1 MKKSRFLLIL
11 SVLTLSACQQAEV
24 TINSNKVSIG
34 MPDGTLSVTSLADE
48 ALRIQ
53 FIPKGI
59 DLPELENLIY
69 TEPQTLNTVKCIHEG
84 RKVTVSSIE
93 GNLHA
98 VVNTKTGLIKFTDA
112 QGNVILS
119 ESPGTRSVVA
129 GKTGDLNSLAVS
141 QSFITGPDEFL
152 FGTGQFQDGYLN
164 IRGLTRRLTQVNT
177 QISIPMIIS
186 NKGYGILWNN
196 YGLTDYNPSE
206 TVIELQQGG
215 SDGTSVTVNATGTAG
230 NVRERR
236 FFNDFNG
243 EIEVSADADYSILLD
258 VGQAMARKHL
268 VTIDG
273 DTVINASNTWLPPTS
288 SVITHLTAG
297 VHKVFVSGSRG
308 DKPTI
313 GIRKVTDV
321 TTFSS
326 PVAVALDYTVFA
338 GTADGIV
345 SSYRNLTGKVPAMP
359 DWAFGYIHCRE
370 RYDSQKEL
378 LENARRLKTEDY
390 RTSVIVQD
398 WQWWGKYG
406 WNAMQFDE
414 GKYPDPKAMT
424 DELHR
429 NGMRLMLSVWSK
441 IDKNCEVGRQMNAA
455 GYYIQG
461 TDWIDFFNPKAAD
474 AYWKNFSERLLPTGI
489 DAWWQDAT
497 EPENDDLKGRMV
509 AGGTIPGEFYRNAYP
524 NMVNHTVYNGLRRD
538 QPDRDPMI
546 LTRSGFT
553 GIQRYGAI
561 NWSGDV
567 GNDWET
573 LRRQIAGGLN
583 LMATGQPWWTYDAG
597 GFFRPGNQYTDPDY
611 QERMMRWIQVA
622 VYLPFMRVHGYMS
635 RTEPWNYSK
644 ETQKNFREQINL
656 RDQLLPYIL
665 DNAKKVSE
673 ENYTMMRPLVFD
685 FPDDTEALKQQTEFM
700 FGPSLLVCPVTEPGI
715 KTMRVYLP
723 EYEAGWRFF
732 DNYVTRPEYGPTD
745 ERGVFVHDEKLYK
758 GGQYIEVPV
767 ESYRIPVFRK
777 ADQTVLCA
785 PLAVQLGPITWK

>member
-1 MKKSRFLLIL
+1 MSLKKSLGRLFLCASLLLTGTTGCHSSYLEPSNGVSISTPQGQL
-11 SVLTLSACQQAEV
+11 SVQVLQAGAIRVQCVPQDIELPQLEELTYTGSSAPDC
-24 TINSNKVSIG
+24 KVLVRKKGKYI
-34 MPDGTLSVTSLADE
+34 TLKTD
-48 ALRIQ
+48 
-53 FIPKGI
+53 K
-59 DLPELENLIY
+59 
-69 TEPQTLNTVKCIHEG
+69 
-84 RKVTVSSIE
+84 
-93 GNLHA
+93 GNLG
-98 VVNTKTGLIKFTDA
+98 VRIDTRTGHLTFTDRK
-112 QGNVILS
+112 GKVLLD
-119 ESPGTRSVVA
+119 EVPGTRSIKA
-129 GKTGDLNSLAVS
+129 DTQSFDGYNCLDVS
-141 QSFITGPDEFL
+141 QGFRTRPDEYL

-186 NKGYGILWNN
+186 DKGYGILWNN

-206 TVIELQQGG
+206 TVITLEQGDG
-215 SDGTSVTVNATGTAG
+215 DGTSVMVNATGTLG

-243 EIEVSADADYSILLD
+243 EVQISESADYSILLD
-258 VGQAMARKHL
+258 VGQEMGRKHFL
-268 VTIDG
+268 MIDS

-288 SVITHLTAG
+288 SVIVHLEKG
-297 VHKVFVSGSRG
+297 SHKLFVSGSRG

-338 GTADGIV
+338 GSADEIIGT
-345 SSYRNLTGKVPAMP
+345 YRNLTGQVPAMP

-370 RYDSQKEL
+370 RYDSQAEL
-378 LENARRLKTEDY
+378 LENARRLKDEDY

-414 GKYPDPKAMT
+414 DKYPDPKAMT
-424 DELHR
+424 DELHS
-429 NGMRLMLSVWSK
+429 MDMKLMLSVWSK
-441 IDKNCEVGRQMNAA
+441 IDKNSEVGREMNAA
-455 GYYIQG
+455 GYYIDG
-461 TDWIDFFNPKAAD
+461 TDWIDFFNPDASK
-474 AYWKNFSERLLPTGI
+474 AYWKNFSSKLLPTGI

-509 AGGTIPGEFYRNAYP
+509 AGGKIPGEFYRNAYP
-524 NMVNHTVYNGLRRD
+524 NKVNETVYNGLKND

-573 LRRQIAGGLN
+573 LKRQIAGGLN
-583 LMATGQPWWTYDAG
+583 LMATGQPWWTFDAG
-597 GFFRPGNQYTDPDY
+597 GFFRPNNQYTDPDY
-611 QERMMRWIQVA
+611 QERMMRWIQVS
-622 VYLPFMRVHGYMS
+622 VFLPFMRVHGYMS
-635 RTEPWNYSK
+635 RTEPWNYSE
-644 ETQKNFREQINL
+644 ETQENFRKQIEL
-656 RDQLLPYIL
+656 RYLLQPYIL
-665 DNAKKVSE
+665 ECARRVSQ

-685 FPDDTEALKQQTEFM
+685 FPDDEEALKQQTEFM

-715 KTMRVYLP
+715 TTMRIYLP
-723 EYEAGWRFF
+723 KNKYGWISFHAMPHGDKGDLYEKP
-732 DNYVTRPEYGPTD
+732 Y
-745 ERGVFVHDEKLYK
+745 LYTFK
-758 GGQYIEVPV
+758 GGTYIDIHV
-767 ESYRIPVFRK
+767 SKDKIPVFINQDCK
-777 ADQTVLCA
+777 NSNIYAL
-785 PLAVQLGPITWK
+785 

>member
-1 MKKSRFLLIL
+1 MKKICYLFLLAVL
-11 SVLTLSACQQAEV
+11 SLSACQKATVKIQDY
-24 TINSNKVSIG
+24 KVSIG
-34 MPDGTLSVTSLADE
+34 MSDGTLYVTPMADD
-48 ALRIQ
+48 AIRVQYIPDGIQ
-53 FIPKGI
+53 
-59 DLPELENLIY
+59 LPELENLIY
-69 TEPQTLNTVKCIHEG
+69 TEKQDEHACNFNQTG
-84 RKVTVSSIE
+84 SKVTVSAH
-93 GNLHA
+93 GNGLRA
-98 VVNTKTGLIKFTDA
+98 VVNTRTGMITFKDA
-112 QGNVILS
+112 NGKVILK
-119 ESPGTRSVVA
+119 EDVRSIEA
-129 GKTGDLNSLAVS
+129 GKTGDFNSLSVS
-141 QSFITGPDEFL
+141 QSFKTAPDEFL

-196 YGLTDYNPSE
+196 YGLTEFNPSDYMVVLE
-206 TVIELQQGG
+206 QGAG
-215 SDGTSVTVNATGTAG
+215 DGTSVTVNATGTAG

-236 FFNDFNG
+236 FFNDFSG
-243 EIEVSADADYSILLD
+243 EIQVKESGDYSILLD
-258 VGQAMARKHL
+258 VGQSMARKHL
-268 VTIDG
+268 LTIDG
-273 DTVINASNTWLPPTS
+273 DTVINANNTWLPPTS
-288 SVITHLTAG
+288 SAITHLDKGT
-297 VHKVFVSGSRG
+297 HKVFVSGSRG
-308 DKPTI
+308 DKPSV
-313 GIRKVTDV
+313 GVRKVTDI
-321 TTFSS
+321 TTFTS

-338 GTADGIV
+338 GNADEII
-345 SSYRNLTGKVPAMP
+345 SSYRNLTGKVPPMP

-378 LENARRLKTEDY
+378 LENAHRLKDEGY
-390 RTSVIVQD
+390 NTSVIVQD

-424 DELHR
+424 DELHS
-429 NGMRLMLSVWSK
+429 MDMKLMLSVWSK
-441 IDKNCEVGRQMNAA
+441 IDKNSEVGRQMNAA
-455 GYYIQG
+455 GYYIDG
-461 TDWIDFFNPKAAD
+461 TDWIDFFNPDAAA

-509 AGGTIPGEFYRNAYP
+509 AGGKIPGEFYRNAYP
-524 NMVNHTVYNGLRRD
+524 NMVNHTVYNGLIND
-538 QPDRDPMI
+538 QPNRDPMI

-611 QERMMRWIQVA
+611 QERMLRWIQVA

-635 RTEPWNYSK
+635 RTEPWNYSE
-644 ETQKNFREQINL
+644 ETQQIFRKQIDL
-656 RDQLLPYIL
+656 RYKLQPYIL
-665 DNAKKVSE
+665 ECAKKVTE

-685 FPDDTEALKQQTEFM
+685 YPDDTEALKQQTEFM

-723 EYEAGWRFF
+723 GDGQEWVSFNALVNASEKGIMVKP
-732 DNYVTRPEYGPTD
+732 YV
-745 ERGVFVHDEKLYK
+745 YK
-758 GGQYIEVPV
+758 GGTYVDVEV
-767 ESYRIPVFRK
+767 SKDCIPVFEK
-777 ADQTVLCA
+777 ADHLIE
-785 PLAVQLGPITWK
+785 LK

>member
-1 MKKSRFLLIL
+1 MKRLSLIL
-11 SVLTLSACQQAEV
+11 IFTTLIFSACRHV
-24 TINSNKVSIG
+24 TVKVDDYSAIIG
-34 MPDGTLSVTSLADE
+34 ISDGTLTITPLDNNAIRV
-48 ALRIQ
+48 Q
-53 FIPKGI
+53 FVPYDIE
-59 DLPELENLIY
+59 LPRLENLIY
-69 TEPQTLNTVKCIHEG
+69 TETQDHHYISCSQNLRGQVIVRCEG
-84 RKVTVSSIE
+84 
-93 GNLHA
+93 GNLRA
-98 VVNTKTGLIKFTDA
+98 VINTRNGKIKFKDSK
-112 QGNVILS
+112 GNVILS
-119 ESPGTRSVVA
+119 ESAHSRSVIA
-129 GKTGDLNSLAVS
+129 GKTGDFNSLAVS
-141 QSFITGPDEFL
+141 QSFVTGPDEFL

-177 QISIPMIIS
+177 QISIPMLIS

-196 YGLTDYNPSE
+196 YGLTNYNPSE
-206 TVIELQQGG
+206 TIIELQQGG

-243 EIEVSADADYSILLD
+243 ELTIKKAGNYSILLD
-258 VGQAMARKHL
+258 VGQDMARKHFMK
-268 VTIDG
+268 IDD
-273 DTVINASNTWLPPTS
+273 DTVMNANNTWLPPTS
-288 SVITHLTAG
+288 SVIVHLEKGT
-297 VHKVFVSGSRG
+297 HKVFVSGSRG
-308 DKPTI
+308 DKPTV
-313 GIRKVTDV
+313 GIREVTNT

-338 GTADGIV
+338 GSADEIINT
-345 SSYRNLTGKVPAMP
+345 YRNLTGKVPTMP

-378 LENARRLKTEDY
+378 LENAHRLKDEFY

-414 GKYPDPKAMT
+414 DKYPDPKAMT
-424 DELHR
+424 DELHS
-429 NGMRLMLSVWSK
+429 MDMKLMLSVWSK
-441 IDKNCEVGRQMNAA
+441 IDKNSEVGREMNAA
-455 GYYIQG
+455 GYYIDG
-461 TDWIDFFNPKAAD
+461 TDWIDFFNPDAAG

-509 AGGTIPGEFYRNAYP
+509 AGGKIPGEFYRNAYP
-524 NMVNHTVYNGLRRD
+524 NMVNHTVYNGLKKD

-567 GNDWET
+567 GNDWES
-573 LRRQIAGGLN
+573 LKRQIAGGLN

-597 GFFRPGNQYTDPDY
+597 GFFRPGNQYTDDDY

-635 RTEPWNYSK
+635 RTEPWNYSNR
-644 ETQKNFREQINL
+644 TQRNFQMQISL
-656 RDQLLPYIL
+656 RYRIMPYIL
-665 DNAKKVSE
+665 ECARKVSE

-685 FPDDTEALKQQTEFM
+685 FPDDKEALKQQTEYM

-723 EYEAGWRFF
+723 EYEEGWVEF
-732 DNYVTRPEYGPTD
+732 DPYPEASTSRSTSPIA
-745 ERGVFVHDEKLYK
+745 
-758 GGQYIEVPV
+758 GGQYITVPV
-767 ESYRIPVFRK
+767 FDFQIPVFVK
-777 ADQTVLCA
+777 ADHTIKLSD
-785 PLAVQLGPITWK
+785 

>member
-1 MKKSRFLLIL
+1 MTRL
-11 SVLTLSACQQAEV
+11 SLVLVLTTMAFSACHHV
-24 TINSNKVSIG
+24 TVNVNDYSAIIG
-34 MPDGTLSVTSLADE
+34 MTDGTLTVTPLDNNAI
-48 ALRIQ
+48 RVQ
-53 FIPKGI
+53 FVPGGI
-59 DLPELENLIY
+59 ELPQLENLIY
-69 TEPQTLNTVKCIHEG
+69 TETRNHQYLSCSQNLRGQVI
-84 RKVTVSSIE
+84 VSCEES
-93 GNLHA
+93 NLRA
-98 VVNTKTGLIKFTDA
+98 VVNTRNGKITFKDS

-119 ESPGTRSVVA
+119 ESARSRSVEV
-129 GKTGDLNSLAVS
+129 GKTGNFNSLAVS

-164 IRGLTRRLTQVNT
+164 IRGLSRRLTQVNT

-206 TVIELQQGG
+206 SILELQQGG

-243 EIEVSADADYSILLD
+243 ELQITKSGDYSILLD
-258 VGQAMARKHL
+258 VGQDMARKHFMK
-268 VTIDG
+268 IDD
-273 DTVINASNTWLPPTS
+273 DTVMNANNTWLPPTS
-288 SVITHLTAG
+288 SVIVHLEKGT
-297 VHKVFVSGSRG
+297 HKVFVSGSRG
-308 DKPTI
+308 DKPTV
-313 GIRKVTDV
+313 GIREVTNT

-338 GTADGIV
+338 GTADEII
-345 SSYRNLTGKVPAMP
+345 SSYRNLTGKVPEMP

-378 LENARRLKTEDY
+378 LENAHRLKDENY
-390 RTSVIVQD
+390 QTSVIVQD

-414 GKYPDPKAMT
+414 DKYPDPKAMT
-424 DELHR
+424 DELHA
-429 NGMRLMLSVWSK
+429 MDMKLMLSVWSK
-441 IDKNCEVGRQMNAA
+441 IDKNSQVGREMNAA
-455 GYYIQG
+455 GYYING
-461 TDWIDFFNPKAAD
+461 TDWIDFFNPDAAG
-474 AYWKNFSERLLPTGI
+474 AYWKNFSERLLPLGI

-509 AGGTIPGEFYRNAYP
+509 AGGKIPGEFYRNAYP
-524 NMVNHTVYNGLRRD
+524 NMVNHTVYNGLKKD

-611 QERMMRWIQVA
+611 QERMLRWIQVA

-635 RTEPWNYSK
+635 RTEPWNYSE
-644 ETQKNFREQINL
+644 ETQNIYRKQIKL
-656 RDQLLPYIL
+656 RNELMPYIL
-665 DNAKKVSE
+665 ECAEKVSK

-685 FPDDTEALKQQTEFM
+685 FPNDSEALKQQTEFM
-700 FGPSLLVCPVTEPGI
+700 FGPSLLVCPVTESGI
-715 KTMRVYLP
+715 TKMRVYLP
-723 EYEAGWRFF
+723 ENEFGWITFNPEAPYGREGVLIKP
-732 DNYVTRPEYGPTD
+732 YVFE
-745 ERGVFVHDEKLYK
+745 
-758 GGQYIEVPV
+758 GGKYIDVDV
-767 ESYRIPVFRK
+767 SKDYIPVFVNNEHLLRRK
-777 ADQTVLCA
+777 
-785 PLAVQLGPITWK
+785 

>member
-1 MKKSRFLLIL
+1 MRRTLLLFIIPFI
-11 SVLTLSACQQAEV
+11 VLTACSKPQVSSQDNV
-24 TINSNKVSIG
+24 VSIKTD
-34 MPDGTLSVTSLADE
+34 DGTISVTALSQG
-48 ALRIQ
+48 ALRVRYV
-53 FIPKGI
+53 PEGTE
-59 DLPELENLIY
+59 LPELEELVY
-69 TEPQTLNTVKCIHEG
+69 TRSDVKQSVVYNQFGNTVS
-84 RKVTVSSIE
+84 VSTPES
-93 GNLHA
+93 GLTA
-98 VVNTKTGLIKFTDA
+98 KVNTRTGQTAFFDSNGKLL
-112 QGNVILS
+112 LS
-119 ESPGTRSVVA
+119 EVKNSRSVIA
-129 GKTGDLNSLAVS
+129 GRTGQLNSLSVS
-141 QSFITGPDEFL
+141 QSFVTGSDEYL

-177 QISIPMIIS
+177 QISIPMVIS

-196 YGLTDYNPSE
+196 YGLTEYNPSDR
-206 TVIELQQGG
+206 VIELEQGG

-236 FFNDFNG
+236 FFNDFSA
-243 EIEVSADADYSILLD
+243 EFQVDADADYSIFLD
-258 VGQAMARKHL
+258 VGQTMARKHL
-268 VTIDG
+268 LVIDG
-273 DTVINASNTWLPPTS
+273 DTVINANNTWLPPTS
-288 SVITHLTAG
+288 SAITHLTKG
-297 VHKVFVSGSRG
+297 THKVFVSGSRG
-308 DKPTI
+308 DKPTM
-313 GIRKVTDV
+313 GIRKVTDM

-338 GTADGIV
+338 GSADEIIGT
-345 SSYRNLTGKVPAMP
+345 YRNLTGTVPPMP

-378 LENARRLKTEDY
+378 LENARRLVREDY

-414 GKYPDPKAMT
+414 DKYPDPKAMT
-424 DELHR
+424 DELHS
-429 NGMRLMLSVWSK
+429 MDMKLMLSVWSK
-441 IDKNCEVGRQMNAA
+441 IDKNSEVGRRMNAA
-455 GYYIQG
+455 GYYIDG

-474 AYWKNFSERLLPTGI
+474 EYWKNFSERLLPTGI

-524 NMVNHTVYNGLRRD
+524 NKVNETVYNGLKKY

-553 GIQRYGAI
+553 GIQRYGAV

-573 LRRQIAGGLN
+573 LKRQIAGGLS

-597 GFFRPGNQYTDPDY
+597 GFFRPGNQYTDPGY
-611 QERMMRWIQVA
+611 QERMLRWIQVA

-635 RTEPWNYSK
+635 RTEPWNYSE
-644 ETQKNFREQINL
+644 ETQRNFRQQINL
-656 RDQLLPYIL
+656 RYRLQPYIL
-665 DNAKKVSE
+665 ECARKVSE

-685 FPDDTEALKQQTEFM
+685 FPDDEEALKQQTEFM

-715 KTMRVYLP
+715 NSMRVYLP
-723 EYEAGWRFF
+723 EYENGWKLF
-732 DNYVTRPEYGPTD
+732 DSYDSKTYQGGSYADIPVTID
-745 ERGVFVHDEKLYK
+745 
-758 GGQYIEVPV
+758 
-767 ESYRIPVFRK
+767 RIPVFVK
-777 ADQTVLCA
+777 ADHKIDFQ
-785 PLAVQLGPITWK
+785 

>member
-1 MKKSRFLLIL
+1 MKKYCYLLLLALL
-11 SVLTLSACQQAEV
+11 SLSACQKPTVKIENYQV
-24 TINSNKVSIG
+24 LIG
-34 MPDGTLSVTSLADE
+34 MSDGTLYVTPMADD
-48 ALRIQ
+48 AIRVQYIPDGIQ
-53 FIPKGI
+53 
-59 DLPELENLIY
+59 LPELENLIY
-69 TEPQTLNTVKCIHEG
+69 TQKQDEHACNFNQTG
-84 RKVTVSSIE
+84 SRVTVSAH
-93 GNLHA
+93 GDGLRA
-98 VVNTKTGLIKFTDA
+98 VVNTRTGKIIFKDA
-112 QGNVILS
+112 KGKVILK
-119 ESPGTRSVVA
+119 EDVRSIEA
-129 GKTGDLNSLAVS
+129 GKTGDFNSLAVS
-141 QSFITGPDEFL
+141 QSFKTAPDEFL

-196 YGLTDYNPSE
+196 YGLTEFNPSDYMVVLE
-206 TVIELQQGG
+206 QGAG
-215 SDGTSVTVNATGTAG
+215 DGTSVTVNATGTAG

-243 EIEVSADADYSILLD
+243 EIQITESGDYSILLD
-258 VGQAMARKHL
+258 VGQSMARKHL
-268 VTIDG
+268 LSIDG
-273 DTVINASNTWLPPTS
+273 DTIINANNTWLPPTS
-288 SVITHLTAG
+288 SAITHLDKGT
-297 VHKVFVSGSRG
+297 HKVFVSGSRG
-308 DKPTI
+308 DKPSV
-313 GIRKVTDV
+313 GVRKVTDV

-338 GTADGIV
+338 GTADEII
-345 SSYRNLTGKVPAMP
+345 SSYRNLTGKVPQMP

-370 RYDSQKEL
+370 RYDSQREL
-378 LENARRLKTEDY
+378 LENAHRLKDEGY
-390 RTSVIVQD
+390 HTSVIVQD

-424 DELHR
+424 DELHA
-429 NGMRLMLSVWSK
+429 MDMKLMLSVWSK
-441 IDKNCEVGRQMNAA
+441 IDKNSEVGRQMNAA
-455 GYYIQG
+455 GYYIKG
-461 TDWIDFFNPKAAD
+461 TDWIDFFNPDAAA

-509 AGGTIPGEFYRNAYP
+509 AGGKIPGEFYRNAYP
-524 NMVNHTVYNGLRRD
+524 NMVNHTVYNGLIKD

-597 GFFRPGNQYTDPDY
+597 GFFRPNNQYTDPDY

-635 RTEPWNYSK
+635 RTEPWNYSE
-644 ETQKNFREQINL
+644 ETQQIFRKQIDL
-656 RDQLLPYIL
+656 RYKLQPYIL
-665 DNAKKVSE
+665 ECAKKVTE

-685 FPDDTEALKQQTEFM
+685 YPDDTEALKQQTEFM

-723 EYEAGWRFF
+723 GDGQEWVSFNALVNASEKGIMVKP
-732 DNYVTRPEYGPTD
+732 YV
-745 ERGVFVHDEKLYK
+745 YK
-758 GGQYIEVPV
+758 GGTYVDVEV
-767 ESYRIPVFRK
+767 SKDCIPVFEK
-777 ADQTVLCA
+777 ADHLIE
-785 PLAVQLGPITWK
+785 LK

>member
-1 MKKSRFLLIL
+1 MKKTALFVLLSAL
-11 SVLTLSACQQAEV
+11 ALSACSQAP
-24 TINSNKVSIG
+24 IKPQDNMLSIG
-34 MPDGTLSVTSLADE
+34 MPDGTLYLTPMADD
-48 ALRIQ
+48 AIRVQ
-53 FIPKGI
+53 YIPEGI
-59 DLPELENLIY
+59 ELPQLENLIY
-69 TEPQTLNTVKCIHEG
+69 TEKQESQACHYSQSGN
-84 RKVTVSSIE
+84 KVTVSAH
-93 GNLHA
+93 GDGLRA
-98 VVNTKTGLIKFTDA
+98 VVNTRTGQIRFLDSK
-112 QGNVILS
+112 GKEILA
-119 ESPGTRSVVA
+119 EDVRSIVA
-129 GKTGDLNSLAVS
+129 GKTGDLNSLSVS
-141 QSFITGPDEFL
+141 QSFKTAPDEFL

-196 YGLTDYNPSE
+196 YGLTDYNPSDF
-206 TVIELQQGG
+206 TVELQQGG
-215 SDGTSVTVNATGTAG
+215 SDGTAVTVNATGTAG

-236 FFNDFNG
+236 VFNDFSG
-243 EIEVSADADYSILLD
+243 EIEVKESGDYSILLD
-258 VGQAMARKHL
+258 VGQSMARKHL
-268 VTIDG
+268 LSIDG
-273 DTVINASNTWLPPTS
+273 DTIINANNTWLPPTS
-288 SVITHLTAG
+288 SVITHLDKGT
-297 VHKVFVSGSRG
+297 HKVFVSGSRG
-308 DKPTI
+308 DKPSV
-313 GIRKVTDV
+313 GVRKVTNV
-321 TTFSS
+321 TTFRS

-338 GTADGIV
+338 GTADEII
-345 SSYRNLTGKVPAMP
+345 SSYRNLTGKVPQMP

-370 RYDSQKEL
+370 RYDSQREL
-378 LENARRLKTEDY
+378 LENAHRLKDEGY
-390 RTSVIVQD
+390 HTSVIVQD

-424 DELHR
+424 DDLHS
-429 NGMRLMLSVWSK
+429 MDMKLMLSVWSK
-441 IDKNCEVGRQMNAA
+441 IDKNSEVGRQMNAA
-455 GYYIQG
+455 GYYIKG
-461 TDWIDFFNPKAAD
+461 TDWIDFFNPDAAA

-509 AGGTIPGEFYRNAYP
+509 AGGKIPGEFYRNAYP
-524 NMVNHTVYNGLRRD
+524 NMVNHTVYNGLIKD

-597 GFFRPGNQYTDPDY
+597 GFFRPGNQYTDADY
-611 QERMMRWIQVA
+611 QERMLRWIQVA

-644 ETQKNFREQINL
+644 ETQEIFRKQIDL
-656 RDQLLPYIL
+656 RYKLQPYIL
-665 DNAKKVSE
+665 ECAKKVTE
-673 ENYTMMRPLVFD
+673 ENYTIMRPLVFD
-685 FPDDTEALKQQTEFM
+685 YPDDTEALRQQTEFM

-723 EYEAGWRFF
+723 GDGQEWVSFNALV
-732 DNYVTRPEYGPTD
+732 NAS
-745 ERGVFVHDEKLYK
+745 ERGIMVKPYVYK
-758 GGQYIEVPV
+758 GGTYVDVEV
-767 ESYRIPVFRK
+767 SKDCIPVFEK
-777 ADQTVLCA
+777 ADNLID
-785 PLAVQLGPITWK
+785 LK

>member
-1 MKKSRFLLIL
+1 MNRFPLIL
-11 SVLTLSACQQAEV
+11 LLTALTLSSCRHATVNVDDYSAL
-24 TINSNKVSIG
+24 IG
-34 MPDGTLSVTSLADE
+34 MRDGTLRVTPLNDNAI
-48 ALRIQ
+48 RVQ
-53 FIPKGI
+53 FIPDNI
-59 DLPELENLIY
+59 ELPELENLIY
-69 TEPQTLNTVKCIHEG
+69 TETRTHQYISCSQNLRGQVI
-84 RKVTVSSIE
+84 VSCEE
-93 GNLHA
+93 GNLRA
-98 VVNTKTGLIKFTDA
+98 VVNTHNGNIKYKDS

-119 ESPGTRSVVA
+119 ESARSRSVVA
-129 GKTGDLNSLAVS
+129 GKTGNFNSLAVS
-141 QSFITGPDEFL
+141 QSFITAPDEFL

-206 TVIELQQGG
+206 TIIELQQGG

-243 EIEVSADADYSILLD
+243 ELTVKKSGNYSILLD
-258 VGQAMARKHL
+258 VGQDMARKHFMK
-268 VTIDG
+268 IDD
-273 DTVINASNTWLPPTS
+273 DTVMNANNTWLPPTS
-288 SVITHLTAG
+288 SVMVHLEKGT
-297 VHKVFVSGSRG
+297 HKVFVSGSRG
-308 DKPTI
+308 DKPTV
-313 GIRKVTDV
+313 GIREVTNT

-338 GTADGIV
+338 GTADEII

-370 RYDSQKEL
+370 RYDSQQEL
-378 LENARRLKTEDY
+378 LENARRLKTENY
-390 RTSVIVQD
+390 KTSVIVQD

-424 DELHR
+424 DELH
-429 NGMRLMLSVWSK
+429 NMDMKLMLSVWSK
-441 IDKNCEVGRQMNAA
+441 IDKNSEVGREMNSA
-455 GYYIQG
+455 GYYIDG
-461 TDWIDFFNPKAAD
+461 TDWIDFFNPDAAG
-474 AYWKNFSERLLPTGI
+474 AYWKNFSERLLPLGI

-509 AGGTIPGEFYRNAYP
+509 AGGKIPGEFYRNAYP
-524 NMVNHTVYNGLRRD
+524 NMVNHTVYNGLKKD

-573 LRRQIAGGLN
+573 LRRQITGGLN

-597 GFFRPGNQYTDPDY
+597 GFFRPGNQYTDSDY

-635 RTEPWNYSK
+635 RTEPWNYSA
-644 ETQKNFREQINL
+644 ETQQNFHKQINL
-656 RDQLLPYIL
+656 RNQLMPYIL
-665 DNAKKVSE
+665 ECARKVSD

-685 FPDDTEALKQQTEFM
+685 YPGDEEALKQQTEYM
-700 FGPSLLVCPVTEPGI
+700 FGPALLVCPVTEPGI
-715 KTMRVYLP
+715 TKMRIYLP
-723 EYEAGWRFF
+723 EYEHGWVSF
-732 DNYVTRPEYGPTD
+732 NSLSHAKEVGIMIRPVVYQ
-745 ERGVFVHDEKLYK
+745 
-758 GGQYIEVPV
+758 GGTYIEVDV
-767 ESYRIPVFRK
+767 SKDQIPVFMK
-777 ADQTVLCA
+777 ADQNILNKY
-785 PLAVQLGPITWK
+785 QN

>member
-1 MKKSRFLLIL
+1 MKRLSLIFI
-11 SVLTLSACQQAEV
+11 LTAFSFSACRHATV
-24 TINSNKVSIG
+24 DVDDYSAVIG
-34 MPDGTLSVTSLADE
+34 MKDGTLTITPMDNNVI
-48 ALRIQ
+48 RVH
-53 FIPKGI
+53 FVPGGI
-59 DLPELENLIY
+59 ELPQLENLIY
-69 TEPQTLNTVKCIHEG
+69 TETLNHQYIRCSQNLRGQVI
-84 RKVTVSSIE
+84 VSCDE
-93 GNLHA
+93 GNLRA
-98 VVNTKTGLIKFTDA
+98 IVNTRTGNITFKDS

-119 ESPGTRSVVA
+119 ESARSRSVVA
-129 GKTGDLNSLAVS
+129 GKTGNFNSLAVS
-141 QSFITGPDEFL
+141 QSFVTAPDEFL

-206 TVIELQQGG
+206 SVIELQQGG

-236 FFNDFNG
+236 FFNDFGG
-243 EIEVSADADYSILLD
+243 ELTVKKSGDYSILLD
-258 VGQAMARKHL
+258 VGQDMARKHFMK
-268 VTIDG
+268 IDD
-273 DTVINASNTWLPPTS
+273 DTVMNANNTWLPPTS
-288 SVITHLTAG
+288 SVIVHLEKGT
-297 VHKVFVSGSRG
+297 HKVFVSGSRG
-308 DKPTI
+308 DKPTV
-313 GIRKVTDV
+313 GIREVTNT

-338 GTADGIV
+338 GTADEII

-370 RYDSQKEL
+370 RYDSQAEL
-378 LENARRLKTEDY
+378 LENAHRLKNENY
-390 RTSVIVQD
+390 KTSVIVQD

-429 NGMRLMLSVWSK
+429 MDMKLMLSVWSK
-441 IDKNCEVGRQMNAA
+441 IDKNSEVGREMNAA
-455 GYYIQG
+455 GYYIDG
-461 TDWIDFFNPKAAD
+461 TDWIDFFNQKAAD

-509 AGGTIPGEFYRNAYP
+509 ADGKIPGEFYRNAYP
-524 NMVNHTVYNGLRRD
+524 NKVNETVYNGLKKD

-597 GFFRPGNQYTDPDY
+597 GFFRPNNQYTDPDY

-635 RTEPWNYSK
+635 RTEPWNYFV
-644 ETQKNFREQINL
+644 ETQENYRKQINL
-656 RDQLLPYIL
+656 RYRLQPYIL
-665 DNAKKVSE
+665 ECARKVSE

-685 FPDDTEALKQQTEFM
+685 YPDDTEALKQQTEFM
-700 FGPSLLVCPVTEPGI
+700 FGPALLVCPVTEPGI

-723 EYEAGWRFF
+723 DKEQEWVSFNAMVTAAEKGIMIKP
-732 DNYVTRPEYGPTD
+732 YV
-745 ERGVFVHDEKLYK
+745 YK
-758 GGQYIEVPV
+758 GGTYVDIEV
-767 ESYRIPVFRK
+767 SKDCIPVFEK
-777 ADQTVLCA
+777 ADHIIEL
-785 PLAVQLGPITWK
+785 K

>member
-1 MKKSRFLLIL
+1 MKKLSLIL
-11 SVLTLSACQQAEV
+11 ILTTLTFSACRHV
-24 TINSNKVSIG
+24 TVKVDDYSAVIS
-34 MPDGTLSVTSLADE
+34 MKDGTLTVTPLDNNAI
-48 ALRIQ
+48 RVQ
-53 FIPKGI
+53 FIPSDI
-59 DLPELENLIY
+59 ELPGLENLIY
-69 TEPQTLNTVKCIHEG
+69 TETLDHHYINCSQNLRGQVIVRCED
-84 RKVTVSSIE
+84 
-93 GNLHA
+93 GNLKA
-98 VVNTKTGLIKFTDA
+98 VVNTRNGKITFKDS

-119 ESPGTRSVVA
+119 ESARSRSVVA
-129 GKTGDLNSLAVS
+129 GKTGDFNSLAVS

-196 YGLTDYNPSE
+196 YGLTNYNPSE

-243 EIEVSADADYSILLD
+243 ELTVKKSGEYSILLD
-258 VGQAMARKHL
+258 VGQDMARKHFMK
-268 VTIDG
+268 IDD
-273 DTVINASNTWLPPTS
+273 DTVMNANNTWLPPTS
-288 SVITHLTAG
+288 SVIVHLEKGT
-297 VHKVFVSGSRG
+297 HKVFVSGSRG
-308 DKPTI
+308 DKPTV
-313 GIRKVTDV
+313 GIREVTDI

-338 GTADGIV
+338 GSADEIINT
-345 SSYRNLTGKVPAMP
+345 YRNLTGKVPEMP

-378 LENARRLKTEDY
+378 LENARRLKTENY
-390 RTSVIVQD
+390 KTSVIVQD

-429 NGMRLMLSVWSK
+429 NDMKLMLSVWSK
-441 IDKNCEVGRQMNAA
+441 IDKNCEVGREMNAA
-455 GYYIQG
+455 GYYIEG
-461 TDWIDFFNPKAAD
+461 TDWIDFFNPDAAS
-474 AYWKNFSERLLPTGI
+474 AYWKNFSGRLLPTGI

-524 NMVNHTVYNGLRRD
+524 NKVNETVYNGLKQD

-635 RTEPWNYSK
+635 RTEPWNYSE
-644 ETQKNFREQINL
+644 ETQRNFREQIQL
-656 RDQLLPYIL
+656 REQLLPYIQEC
-665 DNAKKVSE
+665 ARKVSQ

-685 FPDDTEALKQQTEFM
+685 FPNDTEALKQQTEYM

-723 EYEAGWRFF
+723 DYEHGW
-732 DNYVTRPEYGPTD
+732 VTFEPYDTD
-745 ERGVFVHDEKLYK
+745 RTGAKKLVYK
-758 GGQYIEVPV
+758 GGTYVDVQVNAN
-767 ESYRIPVFRK
+767 RIPVFRK

-785 PLAVQLGPITWK
+785 PVAVPLGQIQWNK

>member
-1 MKKSRFLLIL
+1 MKKTALFVLLSAL
-11 SVLTLSACQQAEV
+11 ALSACSQAP
-24 TINSNKVSIG
+24 IKSQDNRLSIG
-34 MPDGTLSVTSLADE
+34 MPDGTLYVTPMADD
-48 ALRIQ
+48 AIRVQ
-53 FIPKGI
+53 YIPEGI
-59 DLPELENLIY
+59 ELPQLENLIY
-69 TEPQTLNTVKCIHEG
+69 TEKQENRACHYSQSG
-84 RKVTVSSIE
+84 NKVTVSAH
-93 GNLHA
+93 GDGLRA
-98 VVNTKTGLIKFTDA
+98 VVNTRTGQIRFLDSK
-112 QGNVILS
+112 GKVILS
-119 ESPGTRSVVA
+119 EDVRSIQA
-129 GKTGDLNSLAVS
+129 GKTGDLNSLSVS
-141 QSFITGPDEFL
+141 QSFKTAPAEFL

-196 YGLTDYNPSE
+196 YGLTDYNPSDF
-206 TVIELQQGG
+206 TVELQQGG
-215 SDGTSVTVNATGTAG
+215 SDGTAVTVNATGTAG

-236 FFNDFNG
+236 VFNDFSG
-243 EIEVSADADYSILLD
+243 EIEVKESGDYSILLD
-258 VGQAMARKHL
+258 VGQSMARKHL
-268 VTIDG
+268 LSIDG
-273 DTVINASNTWLPPTS
+273 DTIINANNTWLPPTS
-288 SVITHLTAG
+288 SAITHLDKGT
-297 VHKVFVSGSRG
+297 HKVFVSGSRG
-308 DKPTI
+308 DKPSV
-313 GIRKVTDV
+313 GVRKVTDV

-338 GTADGIV
+338 GNADEII
-345 SSYRNLTGKVPAMP
+345 SSYRNLTGKVPQMP

-378 LENARRLKTEDY
+378 LENAHRLKDEGY

-424 DELHR
+424 DELHA
-429 NGMRLMLSVWSK
+429 MDMKLMLSVWSK
-441 IDKNCEVGRQMNAA
+441 IDKNSEVGRQMNAA
-455 GYYIQG
+455 GYYIKG
-461 TDWIDFFNPKAAD
+461 TDWIDFFNPDAAA

-509 AGGTIPGEFYRNAYP
+509 AGGKIPGEFYRNAYP
-524 NMVNHTVYNGLRRD
+524 NMVNHTVYNGLIKD

-597 GFFRPGNQYTDPDY
+597 GFFRPGNQYTDADY
-611 QERMMRWIQVA
+611 QERMLRWIQVA

-635 RTEPWNYSK
+635 RTEPWNYSE
-644 ETQKNFREQINL
+644 ETQQIFRKQIDL
-656 RDQLLPYIL
+656 RYKLQPYIL
-665 DNAKKVSE
+665 ECAKKVTE

-685 FPDDTEALKQQTEFM
+685 YPDDTEALKQQTEFM

-723 EYEAGWRFF
+723 GDGQDWVSFNALV
-732 DNYVTRPEYGPTD
+732 NAS
-745 ERGVFVHDEKLYK
+745 ERGIMVKPYVYK
-758 GGQYIEVPV
+758 GGTYVDVEV
-767 ESYRIPVFRK
+767 SKDCIPVFEK
-777 ADQTVLCA
+777 ADHLIK
-785 PLAVQLGPITWK
+785 LK

>member
-1 MKKSRFLLIL
+1 MKKTCFILLAAL
-11 SVLTLSACQQAEV
+11 AFVACRQVDVKLEGNAV
-24 TINSNKVSIG
+24 KIG
-34 MPDGTLSVTSLADE
+34 MPDGTLTVTPLDDNAI
-48 ALRIQ
+48 RVQ
-53 FIPKGI
+53 FIPDGI
-59 DLPELENLIY
+59 ELPELENLIY
-69 TEPQTLNTVKCIHEG
+69 TEKQNNQSVSCSRNLRGQVI
-84 RKVTVSSIE
+84 VSSVE
-93 GNLHA
+93 GNLKA
-98 VVNTKTGLIKFTDA
+98 VVNSRTGNIRFKDA
-112 QGNVILS
+112 DGNVILS
-119 ESPGTRSVVA
+119 ESAGSRSVAV
-129 GKTGDLNSLAVS
+129 GKTGEFNSLSVS

-177 QISIPMIIS
+177 QISIPMILS

-243 EIEVSADADYSILLD
+243 ELTVKKSGEYSILLD
-258 VGQAMARKHL
+258 VGQDMARKHFMK
-268 VTIDG
+268 IDD
-273 DTVINASNTWLPPTS
+273 DTVMNANNTWLPPTS
-288 SVITHLTAG
+288 SVIVHLEKGTHKL
-297 VHKVFVSGSRG
+297 FVSGSRG
-308 DKPTI
+308 DKPTV
-313 GIRKVTDV
+313 GIRRVADV

-338 GTADGIV
+338 GSADEII
-345 SSYRNLTGKVPAMP
+345 SSYRNLTGQVPVMP

-378 LENARRLKTEDY
+378 LENARRLKDEDY

-414 GKYPDPKAMT
+414 DKYPDPKAMT
-424 DELHR
+424 DELH
-429 NGMRLMLSVWSK
+429 GMDMKLMLSVWSK
-441 IDKNCEVGRQMNAA
+441 IDKNCEVGREMNAA
-455 GYYIQG
+455 GYYIDG
-461 TDWIDFFNPKAAD
+461 TDWIDFFNPDAAG
-474 AYWKNFSERLLPTGI
+474 AYWKNFSERLLPLGI

-524 NMVNHTVYNGLRRD
+524 NKVNETVYNGLKKD

-573 LRRQIAGGLN
+573 MKRQIAGGLN
-583 LMATGQPWWTYDAG
+583 LMATGQPWWTFDAG

-611 QERMMRWIQVA
+611 QERLMRWIQLA
-622 VYLPFMRVHGYMS
+622 VYTPFMRVHGYMS
-635 RTEPWNYSK
+635 HTEPWNYSE
-644 ETQKNFREQINL
+644 ETQRNFREQIKL
-656 RDQLLPYIL
+656 RYQLLPYIQACAY
-665 DNAKKVSE
+665 DVSK
-673 ENYTMMRPLVFD
+673 ENYTLMRPLVFD
-685 FPDDTEALKQQTEFM
+685 FPNDTEALKQQTEFM
-700 FGPSLLVCPVTEPGI
+700 FGPSLLVCPVTEPGVR
-715 KTMRVYLP
+715 KMRVYLP
-723 EYEAGWRFF
+723 EYEEGWVEFDPWGADLSHGEAIIDGKRVPISGRTCYAGGIYI
-732 DNYVTRPEYGPTD
+732 D
-745 ERGVFVHDEKLYK
+745 VFVDA
-758 GGQYIEVPV
+758 
-767 ESYRIPVFRK
+767 SRIPVFIK
-777 ADQTVLCA
+777 ADHKIKMRDL
-785 PLAVQLGPITWK
+785 

>member
-1 MKKSRFLLIL
+1 MKKICYLFLLAVL
-11 SVLTLSACQQAEV
+11 SLSACQKATVKIQDY
-24 TINSNKVSIG
+24 KVSIG
-34 MPDGTLSVTSLADE
+34 MSDGTLYVTPMADD
-48 ALRIQ
+48 AIRVQYIPDGIQ
-53 FIPKGI
+53 
-59 DLPELENLIY
+59 LPELENLIY
-69 TEPQTLNTVKCIHEG
+69 TEKQDEHACNFNQTG
-84 RKVTVSSIE
+84 SKVTVSAH
-93 GNLHA
+93 GNGLRA
-98 VVNTKTGLIKFTDA
+98 VVNTRTGMITFKDA
-112 QGNVILS
+112 NGKVILK
-119 ESPGTRSVVA
+119 EDVRSIEA
-129 GKTGDLNSLAVS
+129 GKTGDFNSLSVS
-141 QSFITGPDEFL
+141 QSFKTAPDEFL

-196 YGLTDYNPSE
+196 YGLTEFNPSDYMVVLE
-206 TVIELQQGG
+206 QGAG
-215 SDGTSVTVNATGTAG
+215 DGTSVTVNATGTAG

-236 FFNDFNG
+236 FFNDFIG
-243 EIEVSADADYSILLD
+243 EIQVKKSGDYSILLD
-258 VGQAMARKHL
+258 VGQSMARKHL
-268 VTIDG
+268 LTIDG
-273 DTVINASNTWLPPTS
+273 DTVINANNTWLPPTS
-288 SVITHLTAG
+288 SAITHLDKGT
-297 VHKVFVSGSRG
+297 HKVFVSGSRG
-308 DKPTI
+308 DKPSV
-313 GIRKVTDV
+313 GVRKVTDI
-321 TTFSS
+321 TTFTS

-338 GTADGIV
+338 GNADEII
-345 SSYRNLTGKVPAMP
+345 SSYRNLTGKVPPMP

-378 LENARRLKTEDY
+378 LENAHRLKDEGY
-390 RTSVIVQD
+390 NTSVIVQD

-424 DELHR
+424 DELHS
-429 NGMRLMLSVWSK
+429 MDMKLMLSVWSK
-441 IDKNCEVGRQMNAA
+441 IDKNSEVGRQMNAA
-455 GYYIQG
+455 GYYIDG
-461 TDWIDFFNPKAAD
+461 TDWIDFFNPDAAA

-509 AGGTIPGEFYRNAYP
+509 AGGKIPGEFYRNAYP
-524 NMVNHTVYNGLRRD
+524 NMVNHTVYNGLIND
-538 QPDRDPMI
+538 QPNRDPMI

-611 QERMMRWIQVA
+611 QERMLRWIQVA

-635 RTEPWNYSK
+635 RTEPWNYSE
-644 ETQKNFREQINL
+644 ETQQIFRKQIDL
-656 RDQLLPYIL
+656 RYKLQPYIL
-665 DNAKKVSE
+665 ECAKKVTE

-685 FPDDTEALKQQTEFM
+685 YPDDTEALKQQTEFM

-723 EYEAGWRFF
+723 GDGQEWVSFNALVNASEKGIMVKP
-732 DNYVTRPEYGPTD
+732 YV
-745 ERGVFVHDEKLYK
+745 YK
-758 GGQYIEVPV
+758 GGTYVDVEV
-767 ESYRIPVFRK
+767 SKDCIPVFEK
-777 ADQTVLCA
+777 ADHLIE
-785 PLAVQLGPITWK
+785 LK

>member
-1 MKKSRFLLIL
+1 MKRLSLVLIL
-11 SVLTLSACQQAEV
+11 TTIAFSACRHV
-24 TINSNKVSIG
+24 TVDVDDNSAIIG
-34 MPDGTLSVTSLADE
+34 LKDGTLTVTPLSDNA
-48 ALRIQ
+48 IKVQ
-53 FIPKGI
+53 FVPGGI
-59 DLPELENLIY
+59 ELPELENLIY
-69 TEPQTLNTVKCIHEG
+69 TETRNHQSVSCSQNLRGQVI
-84 RKVTVSSIE
+84 VSSVE
-93 GNLHA
+93 GNLRA
-98 VVNTKTGLIKFTDA
+98 VVNKRTGNIKFKDA
-112 QGNVILS
+112 NGNVILS
-119 ESPGTRSVVA
+119 ESAGSRSVTA
-129 GKTGDLNSLAVS
+129 GKTGNFNSLAVS

-206 TVIELQQGG
+206 TIIELQQGSG
-215 SDGTSVTVNATGTAG
+215 DGTSVTVNATGTAG

-243 EIEVSADADYSILLD
+243 ELTVKKTGDYSILLD
-258 VGQAMARKHL
+258 VGQEMGRKHFL
-268 VTIDG
+268 KIDD
-273 DTVINASNTWLPPTS
+273 DTVMNANNTWLPPTS
-288 SVITHLTAG
+288 SAIVHLEKGT
-297 VHKVFVSGSRG
+297 HKVFVSGSRG

-338 GTADGIV
+338 GNADEII

-378 LENARRLKTEDY
+378 LENARRLVKEDY

-414 GKYPDPKAMT
+414 DKYPDPKAMT
-424 DELHR
+424 DELHS
-429 NGMRLMLSVWSK
+429 MDMKLMLSVWSK
-441 IDKNCEVGRQMNAA
+441 IDKNSQVGREMSAA
-455 GYYIQG
+455 GYYIDG
-461 TDWIDFFNPKAAD
+461 TDWIDFFNPDAAG
-474 AYWKNFSERLLPTGI
+474 AYWKNFSERLLPLGI

-509 AGGTIPGEFYRNAYP
+509 AGGKIPGEFYRNAYP
-524 NMVNHTVYNGLRRD
+524 NMVNHTVYNGLKKD

-573 LRRQIAGGLN
+573 LKRQIAGGLN
-583 LMATGQPWWTYDAG
+583 LMATGQPWWTFDAG

-611 QERMMRWIQVA
+611 QERMLRWIQLA
-622 VYLPFMRVHGYMS
+622 VYTPFMRVHGYMS
-635 RTEPWNYSK
+635 RTEPWNYSE
-644 ETQKNFREQINL
+644 ETQRNFREQINL
-656 RDQLLPYIL
+656 RNRIMPYIL
-665 DNAKKVSE
+665 ECAEKVSK

-685 FPDDTEALKQQTEFM
+685 FPNDTEALKQQTEFM

-723 EYEAGWRFF
+723 QYEEGWIEF
-732 DNYVTRPEYGPTD
+732 NPYPESTLSRSTFPI
-745 ERGVFVHDEKLYK
+745 V
-758 GGQYIEVPV
+758 GGQYITVPV
-767 ESYRIPVFRK
+767 FDTKIPVFVK
-777 ADQTVLCA
+777 ADHTIKLSDY
-785 PLAVQLGPITWK
+785 

>member
-1 MKKSRFLLIL
+1 MKKSLFLLIL

-24 TINSNKVSIG
+24 TIDRNKVSIG
-34 MPDGTLSVTSLADE
+34 LADGTLSVTSLADE

-53 FIPKGI
+53 FIPQGM

-69 TEPQTLNTVKCIHEG
+69 TEPQTFNTVKCTHEG
-84 RKVTVSSIE
+84 RKVTVSTIE

-98 VVNTKTGLIKFTDA
+98 VVNTRTGIITFTDA

-141 QSFITGPDEFL
+141 QSFVTGSDEFL

-273 DTVINASNTWLPPTS
+273 DTIINASNTWLPPTS

-338 GTADGIV
+338 GTADEII
-345 SSYRNLTGKVPAMP
+345 SSYRNLTGKVPTMP

-370 RYDSQKEL
+370 RYDSQQEL
-378 LENARRLKTEDY
+378 LENARRLKEEGY

-414 GKYPDPKAMT
+414 GKYPNPKAMT

-429 NGMRLMLSVWSK
+429 NDMRLMLSVWSK

-573 LRRQIAGGLN
+573 LRRQIAGALN

-597 GFFRPGNQYTDPDY
+597 GFFRPGNQYNDPDY

-644 ETQKNFREQINL
+644 ETQKNFHEQINL

-665 DNAKKVSE
+665 ENAKKVSE

-723 EYEAGWRFF
+723 EYEPGWRFF
-732 DNYVTRPEYGPTD
+732 DNYVTSPGYGPTD

-785 PLAVQLGPITWK
+785 PLAAQLGPITWK

>member
-1 MKKSRFLLIL
+1 MKRLSLIFI
-11 SVLTLSACQQAEV
+11 LTAFSFSACRHATV
-24 TINSNKVSIG
+24 DVDDYSAVIG
-34 MPDGTLSVTSLADE
+34 MKDGTLTITPMDNNAIRVH
-48 ALRIQ
+48 
-53 FIPKGI
+53 FVPGGI
-59 DLPELENLIY
+59 ELPQLENLIY
-69 TEPQTLNTVKCIHEG
+69 TETPDHQYISCSQNLRGQVI
-84 RKVTVSSIE
+84 VSCDE
-93 GNLHA
+93 GNLRA
-98 VVNTKTGLIKFTDA
+98 IVNTRTGNITFKDSK
-112 QGNVILS
+112 GKVILS
-119 ESPGTRSVVA
+119 ESARSRSVVV
-129 GKTGDLNSLAVS
+129 GKTGQLNSLAVS
-141 QSFITGPDEFL
+141 QSFITAPDEFL

-206 TVIELQQGG
+206 SVIELQQGG

-236 FFNDFNG
+236 FFNDFGG
-243 EIEVSADADYSILLD
+243 ELTVKKSGDYSILLD
-258 VGQAMARKHL
+258 VGQDMARKHFMK
-268 VTIDG
+268 IDD
-273 DTVINASNTWLPPTS
+273 DTVMNANNTWLPPTS
-288 SVITHLTAG
+288 SVIVHLEKGT
-297 VHKVFVSGSRG
+297 HKVFVSGSRG
-308 DKPTI
+308 DKPTV
-313 GIRKVTDV
+313 GIREVTNT

-338 GTADGIV
+338 GTADEII

-370 RYDSQKEL
+370 RYDSQQEL
-378 LENARRLKTEDY
+378 LENARRLKDEDY
-390 RTSVIVQD
+390 STSVIVQD

-414 GKYPDPKAMT
+414 DKYPDPKAMT
-424 DELHR
+424 DELH
-429 NGMRLMLSVWSK
+429 GMDMKLMLSVWSK
-441 IDKNCEVGRQMNAA
+441 IDKNSEVGRQMNAS
-455 GYYIQG
+455 GYYING

-509 AGGTIPGEFYRNAYP
+509 AGGKIPGEFYRNAYP
-524 NMVNHTVYNGLRRD
+524 NKVNETVYNGLKKD

-597 GFFRPGNQYTDPDY
+597 GFFRPNNQYTDPDY
-611 QERMMRWIQVA
+611 QERMMRWIQISVF
-622 VYLPFMRVHGYMS
+622 LPFMRVHGYMS
-635 RTEPWNYSK
+635 RTEPWNYSE
-644 ETQKNFREQINL
+644 ETQQNFHKQINL
-656 RDQLLPYIL
+656 RNQLMPYIL
-665 DNAKKVSE
+665 ECAKKVSD

-685 FPDDTEALKQQTEFM
+685 YPGDEEALKQQTEYM

-715 KTMRVYLP
+715 TKMRIYLP
-723 EYEAGWRFF
+723 EYEHGWVSF
-732 DNYVTRPEYGPTD
+732 NSLSHAKEVGIMIRPVVYQ
-745 ERGVFVHDEKLYK
+745 
-758 GGQYIEVPV
+758 GGTYIEVDV
-767 ESYRIPVFRK
+767 SKDQIPVFMK
-777 ADQTVLCA
+777 ADQNILNKY
-785 PLAVQLGPITWK
+785 QN